1 MGKNIPWNPDVWL
14 VTKQSE
20 KSQQGILLK
29 EIRKSKDHFS
39 ICVTQ
44 QITQYLI
51 DGTVYIS

>member
-1 MGKNIPWNPDVWL
+1 MGKYIPWNPELWL

-39 ICVTQ
+39 MWVTQ
-44 QITQYLI
+44 WVTQYLI